1 MDSIGDA
8 MAELESVRILEEKG
22 VDYRLIELKD
32 RAISVSDVIRYSKER
47 VRPEEIC
54 KTIILRDGEGA
65 RHAVFLPGDRRID
78 FEKARAIIGGK
89 VSIASYDEVKDAT
102 GVEPGAVCP
111 LLLRIPLFVDEGV
124 LSRER
129 INFGSGDHL
138 YGIEIRSQD
147 LAMVVDYELVDVA
160 ES

>member
-1 MDSIGDA
+1 MV
-8 MAELESVRILEEKG
+8 ELESVRILEEKG
-22 VDYRLIELKD
+22 VEYRLIELEN
-32 RAISVSDVIRYSKER
+32 RAISVSDVMRYSKER

-54 KTIILRDGEGA
+54 KTIILKDGKGA

-78 FEKARAIIGGK
+78 FKKARAVIGSE
-89 VSIASYDEVKDAT
+89 VNIASFDEVKDAT
-102 GVEPGAVCP
+102 GVEAGAVCP
-111 LLLRIPLFVDEGV
+111 LLPRIPLFVDEGV

-147 LAMVVDYELVDVA
+147 LARVVDYELVDVA